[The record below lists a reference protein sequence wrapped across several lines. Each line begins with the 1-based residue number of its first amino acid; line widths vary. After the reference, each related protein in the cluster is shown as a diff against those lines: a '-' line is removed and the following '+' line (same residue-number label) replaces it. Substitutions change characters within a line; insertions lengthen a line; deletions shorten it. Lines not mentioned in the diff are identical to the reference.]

1 MSQYAHIPETILAE
15 VWREQ
20 NFNRELATETGEKIE
35 VMYVGDE
42 NHETGGPDFINAR
55 IKIGNLTYLGD
66 IEIDN
71 TQSDWR
77 HHGHNLNKRFNK
89 VILHVIVNNETN
101 YKIVYSQDGRRIH
114 TFCLANFID
123 EQLYERLRKAIIIE
137 SDNKTNKV
145 HCFKVASYAS
155 EKDKIEILTELGL
168 TRFKKKCERMINRL
182 SELVYADNNK
192 VAEPIASYA
201 FPAEVYQ
208 MKLTLEELNKKQ
220 VWMQLF
226 YEEVFEALGFSQN
239 KQIMQNLAHQADIEF
254 LRKISAPKEHFSVI
268 LESIYFKISGLIPE
282 NHSKLHENVLQYIRD
297 IQENWGKFGD
307 TYNGKF
313 YEATDW
319 HFAKQRPQ
327 NFPTLRIAAGAR
339 FVKMLLHDN
348 MIETMIKKFVEI
360 HTISV
365 VKSSIR
371 SMFVV
376 KADGFWQKHFT
387 FETKSYEDNKY
398 FIGSSRAD
406 EIFINVVLPFLY
418 TYFHL
423 FGKPKLA
430 QRAIDIYTE
439 ITADTDNHLVREV
452 AEALKLEH
460 SWNKA
465 VLSQG
470 MIELFRSYCSKEK
483 CEDCLIGQKVFAE
496 EF

>member
-1 MSQYAHIPETILAE
+1 MSQYAHIPETILAA
-15 VWREQ
+15 VWKEQ
-20 NFNRELATETGEKIE
+20 KFNRDLVTETGEKIE

-42 NHETGGPDFINAR
+42 NNETGGPDFINAR

-66 IEIDN
+66 IEVDN
-71 TQSDWR
+71 TQGDWR

-89 VILHVIVNNETN
+89 VILHVIVNNESNT
-101 YKIVYSQDGRRIH
+101 KVVYSQDSRRIN
-114 TFCLANFID
+114 TFCMAHFID
-123 EQLYERLRKAIIIE
+123 EQLYEKLRKSIIIE
-137 SDNKTNKV
+137 SDNRTNKV
-145 HCFKVASYAS
+145 HCYKVASYAS
-155 EKDKIEILTELGL
+155 EKAKIEILTELGL
-168 TRFKKKCERMINRL
+168 ARFKRKCERMISRL
-182 SELVYADNNK
+182 RELIYVDNNH
-192 VAEPIASYA
+192 VSEPLASYS
-201 FPAEVYQ
+201 FPEEVYQ
-208 MKLTLEELNKKQ
+208 MQLTHEELNKRQ

-239 KQIMQNLAHQADIEF
+239 KQIMQNLAHQVDIDF
-254 LRKISAPKEHFSVI
+254 IKKIPASKEDFIPVI
-268 LESIYFKISGLIPE
+268 EAIYFKVSGLIPDDTG
-282 NHSKLHENVLQYIRD
+282 KLHENVIHYLRS
-297 IQENWGKFGD
+297 IQESWEKFGQLY
-307 TYNGKF
+307 TGKI
-313 YEATDW
+313 YHETDW

-339 FVKMLLHDN
+339 FMKILLHEN

-360 HTISV
+360 HTITV

-371 SMFVV
+371 SMFVL

-423 FGKPKLA
+423 FGKPKLS
-430 QRAIDIYTE
+430 QRAISIYTE

-483 CEDCLIGQKVFAE
+483 CEECLIGQKVFAE